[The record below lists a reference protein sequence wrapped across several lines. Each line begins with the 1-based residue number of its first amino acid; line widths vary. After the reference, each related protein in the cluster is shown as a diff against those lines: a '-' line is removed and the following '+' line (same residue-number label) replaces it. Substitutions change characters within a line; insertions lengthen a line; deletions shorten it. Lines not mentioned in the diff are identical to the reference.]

1 MVRPASVASV
11 AFAILGFCN
20 VGYSQTSIT
29 KFDDV
34 AGKWAGHASPN
45 NYNVTLEIDRRGR
58 FRAGSSFGGESGEAK
73 LDGGILVI
81 PLVQHRGT
89 LQLVLN
95 GETLNGPGV
104 VSGKNWMV
112 SLARIDR
119 MGTSGFEP
127 DVQTQSH

>member
-1 MVRPASVASV
+1 MVRSALVASV
-11 AFAILGFCN
+11 ALVILGFCN

-34 AGKWAGHASPN
+34 AGKWAGHAN
-45 NYNVTLEIDRRGR
+45 NYNVTLEIDRGGR
-58 FRAGSSFGGESGEAK
+58 FKARSPLGGESGEAK
-73 LDGGILVI
+73 LDGGTLVI
-81 PLVQHRGT
+81 PLTQHQGT

-112 SLARIDR
+112 SLVRIDR
-119 MGTSGFEP
+119 IIKA
-127 DVQTQSH
+127 D